1 MMKKIQNSKSSGF
14 EVAVLFCL
22 CLQYAIESQIRGHN
36 LDPATCMICM
46 EPREVSKT
54 PDNHFQ
60 IRDFQYVQLG
70 FGCEEIFV
78 YRLIKKKF

>member
-1 MMKKIQNSKSSGF
+1 MKKNPNSKSSDF

-46 EPREVSKT
+46 EPREVRPKS
-54 PDNHFQ
+54 DNYFK
-60 IRDFQYVQLG
+60 ISDFQYVQL
-70 FGCEEIFV
+70 
-78 YRLIKKKF
+78 